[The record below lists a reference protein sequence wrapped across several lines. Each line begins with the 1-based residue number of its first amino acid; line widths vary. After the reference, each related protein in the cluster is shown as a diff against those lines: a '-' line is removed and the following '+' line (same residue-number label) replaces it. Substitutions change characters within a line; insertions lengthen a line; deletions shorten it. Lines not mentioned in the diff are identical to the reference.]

1 MNPDLVHPARLGP
14 AEHHARPA
22 VEAESLELGVAVL
35 AVRADLADPDLV
47 ADDLD
52 RLLAANRV
60 PEKNG
65 KGHSRT

>member
-1 MNPDLVHPARLGP
+1 MNPDLVHPARLGS
-14 AEHHARPA
+14 AEHHAGPA
-22 VEAESLELGVAVL
+22 VEAESLELRVAVL

-60 PEKNG
+60 PEKNR
-65 KGHSRT
+65 KVTQ